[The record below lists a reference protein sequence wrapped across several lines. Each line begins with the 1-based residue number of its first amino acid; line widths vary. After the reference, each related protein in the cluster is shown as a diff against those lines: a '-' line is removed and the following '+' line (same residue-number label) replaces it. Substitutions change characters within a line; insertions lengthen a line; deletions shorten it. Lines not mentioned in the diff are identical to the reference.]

1 MSREHPVAV
10 CVVSGASGLVGRE
23 VAAHLV
29 RAGWHVR
36 AWRNSATPATSSNI
50 EWHQVRLGDTPV
62 ADMERL
68 FAGADAFI
76 HCAWDLNVS
85 SWDDIKRVNTNG
97 SIAWF
102 EAAARAG
109 VGKLVFVSSVS
120 AYDGCRSMYGKSKL
134 LVEAAVAKLG
144 GVNVRPGIVHGDP
157 TAGVYGRLWQSSSA
171 SVIPLIDGGH
181 QRMLTVHREDL
192 AVAIAHILESYPHWK
207 GRTLVVGHA
216 ELITLRELLE
226 RMLEARGRNA
236 HFLTVPSRPVFLL
249 LRMFERA
256 GARLSFRSD
265 SLLTLMG
272 EEPRVDRGVLNELK
286 VPFRSLNDSLSVA
299 HEARV

>member
-1 MSREHPVAV
+1 M
-10 CVVSGASGLVGRE
+10 
-23 VAAHLV
+23 
-29 RAGWHVR
+29 
-36 AWRNSATPATSSNI
+36 
-50 EWHQVRLGDTPV
+50 EWHQVQLGVTPV
-62 ADMERL
+62 ADVERL
-68 FAGADAFI
+68 LSGADAFI

-85 SWDDIKRVNTNG
+85 SWRDIERVNAGG

-134 LVEAAVAKLG
+134 FVEAAVMRLG
-144 GVNVRPGIVHGDP
+144 GVNIRPGIVHGDQS
-157 TAGVYGRLWQSSSA
+157 AGVYGRLWQSAGA
-171 SVIPLIDGGH
+171 SFIPLIDGGR

-192 AVAIAHILESYPHWK
+192 AVAIAHILESYPQWK

-216 ELITLRELLE
+216 DLITLRAMLE
-226 RMLEARGRNA
+226 RMLEARGRSA

-265 SLLTLMG
+265 SLVTLMG
-272 EEPRVDRGVLNELK
+272 DEPRVDSGVLRELK
-286 VPFRSLNDSLSVA
+286 VPFRSLDDALSVS
-299 HEARV
+299 HEPRV